1 MSYLDDIFE
10 YDDQDDLE
18 EDTQKD
24 KYLIFK
30 LSNESYGIEIVFVKE
45 IVGFQKIIKVP
56 KTEDYIEGVINLR
69 GKIIPVI
76 DVRTRFQIEKLAYH
90 DRTCIIITAFKN
102 LTVGLIVDSVSEVL
116 NIIPENMDD
125 APITRKNTKNRFIKN
140 MAKVGN
146 EVKIILDMEN
156 FLNEKETESIVEGSY
171 EQ

>member
-1 MSYLDDIFE
+1 MSYLEDIFE

-30 LSNESYGIEIVFVKE
+30 LSNESYGIEIIFVKE

-76 DVRTRFQIEKLAYH
+76 DVRTRFKIEKLDYH
-90 DRTCIIITAFKN
+90 DRTCIVITSFKN

-116 NIIPENMDD
+116 NITPENMDD

-156 FLNEKETESIVEGSY
+156 FLNEKESESIAEGSY